1 MMKPLNE
8 AVIDF
13 HQIQDIVYWSMK
25 WAISPHQLLKAFYAI
40 NTASVAKLEEYLR
53 SEGFAV

>member
-1 MMKPLNE
+1 MKPLNE